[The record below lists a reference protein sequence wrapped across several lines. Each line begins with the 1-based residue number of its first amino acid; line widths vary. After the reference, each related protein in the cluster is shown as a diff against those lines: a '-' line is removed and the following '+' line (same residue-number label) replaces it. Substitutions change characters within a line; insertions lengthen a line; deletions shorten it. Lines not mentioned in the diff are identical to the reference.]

1 MAKKTERIFYVF
13 KGRLQMRKILKETA
27 FWLLSIFILVLFG
40 WFQMQVIRSTEGWL
54 ETVTLCGSAILELLL
69 IAQLNNLLG

>member
-1 MAKKTERIFYVF
+1 
-13 KGRLQMRKILKETA
+13 MRKILKETA

-54 ETVTLCGSAILELLL
+54 ETVTLCTSAILELLL